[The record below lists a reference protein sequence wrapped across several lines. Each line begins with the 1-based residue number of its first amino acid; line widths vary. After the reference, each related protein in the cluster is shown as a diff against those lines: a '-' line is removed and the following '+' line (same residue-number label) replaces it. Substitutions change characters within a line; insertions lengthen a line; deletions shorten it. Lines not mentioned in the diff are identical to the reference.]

1 MLKNLFTLLIILFY
15 QTSIANEEGM
25 IINVIDGD
33 TVHLLN
39 QNHDKLKVRL
49 LNIDAPELDQSD
61 GRESKMIL
69 ERFILNKNVTVIW
82 NKKDRYK
89 RLLGVIFIDGV
100 DFNLEMIKAGAAW
113 HFKKYAKHDQAKDQ
127 YQIYN
132 QNEQQ
137 AKLREIGLWREN
149 ATPPWLWRK
158 NKK

>member
-1 MLKNLFTLLIILFY
+1 MLKTLIIFIIILFY
-15 QTSIANEEGM
+15 QIGYTNEEGV
-25 IINVIDGD
+25 IINVVDGD

-39 QNHDKLKVRL
+39 DNQEKLKVRL
-49 LNIDAPELDQSD
+49 HHIDAPELDQSY
-61 GRESKMIL
+61 GEESKMIL
-69 ERFILNKNVTVIW
+69 ERFILNKNVTVIA
-82 NKKDRYK
+82 NKKDRFN